1 MAFKLKLKQVQ
12 LSGSKASPFKIN
24 DSLIQGAGDSS
35 KRFVQ
40 VEDAYKAGTGEGL
53 KSGGS
58 GYDPFKIG
66 KGGAD
71 LNGNPTPK
79 SCGEQFDMLDEEVE
93 YKACVEAKE
102 KEQNKEGDNPPV
114 VEDVA
119 TGDGDEI
126 VGAN

>member
-12 LSGSKASPFKIN
+12 LSGSKASPFIIN

-35 KRFVQ
+35 KRFVN
-40 VEDAYKAGTGEGL
+40 VEDSYKAGTGEGL

-66 KGGAD
+66 KGG
-71 LNGNPTPK
+71 GNPTPK
-79 SCGEQFDMLDEEVE
+79 SCDEQFDKLDEEAE
-93 YKACVEAKE
+93 YTACVQAKE
-102 KEQNKEGDNPPV
+102 QEQNKEGDPPPV

-119 TGDGDEI
+119 TGDSTGDSEI
-126 VGAN
+126 VGAK